1 MKPRKIE
8 IGTTAPAANDRL
20 EGPKEINEAA

>member
-8 IGTTAPAANDRL
+8 IGQAQPRVIEGSADAKAA
-20 EGPKEINEAA
+20 A